1 MADNEL
7 ITNFTDDDQRP
18 PDAAATFHWNHLI
31 DTWGRANVYFF
42 FQITLQI
49 IHKEQSVHGEL
60 SEFCEYSLTG
70 TSQYDPNDIEQS
82 ISYSAI
88 GRSKINAAPRTTVF
102 PPVITIAPVELF
114 GVQARPSESCNVTNV
129 PNQHQS
135 PRTASGTIGQN
146 DQPLDL
152 RTYYTELTSKFP
164 TPVTVSSIT
173 KTSDASLRKIKKPS
187 TKAYEDSTLQTAL
200 GKVRDSAMPL
210 YTAAKKFGVPRTTLQ
225 YRLSEHYK
233 NKGTRGPYT
242 IFSANEEANIVKW
255 LKDMGRKGYP
265 ITQNSLRFKISSF
278 LKANPRP
285 TPFTNNIPG

>member
-1 MADNEL
+1 ML
-7 ITNFTDDDQRP
+7 PTFPTNINLQEQLLAQSAKMTNP
-18 PDAAATFHWNHLI
+18 WTFVHTTQVSI
-31 DTWGRANVYFF
+31 FF
-42 FQITLQI
+42 FFKILLDDNFSVNITFFNKTKTWFI
-49 IHKEQSVHGEL
+49 
-60 SEFCEYSLTG
+60 FYS
-70 TSQYDPNDIEQS
+70 I
-82 ISYSAI
+82 
-88 GRSKINAAPRTTVF
+88 
-102 PPVITIAPVELF
+102 LF
-114 GVQARPSESCNVTNV
+114 NFYN
-129 PNQHQS
+129 
-135 PRTASGTIGQN
+135 IK
-146 DQPLDL
+146 
-152 RTYYTELTSKFP
+152 ELTSKFP